1 MVYKDW
7 DEYVNPNYIS
17 VVLEDNSKLIIWK
30 KNVRGGTRVYQAI
43 LRAFHD
49 NDYTITDKIVSAMVN
64 NLNK

>member
-17 VVLEDNSKLIIWK
+17 VVLEDDSKLIIWK

-43 LRAFHD
+43 LRAFYD
-49 NDYTITDKIVSAMVN
+49 NDYTITNKIVSAMVN